1 MAVFEAWDGERQDS
15 RAPTVEWNE
24 TAAMAV
30 GRMRAADVAS
40 LVVMGGRGRLGRI
53 TLAEIERCRSQ
64 GNWLD
69 AVLVR
74 DLVCLPAPPALP
86 PPPPALDQHA

>member
-1 MAVFEAWDGERQDS
+1 MAGPIALADAGP

-24 TAAMAV
+24 TAAMAA

-40 LVVMGGRGRLGRI
+40 LVVLADSGRLGRI

-74 DLVCLPAPPALP
+74 DLVRPPTSAGLPSA
-86 PPPPALDQHA
+86 

>member
-1 MAVFEAWDGERQDS
+1 MATESG
-15 RAPTVEWNE
+15 APTVEWNE
-24 TAAMAV
+24 TAAMAI

-40 LVVMGGRGRLGRI
+40 LVVLGGRGRLGQI

-74 DLVCLPAPPALP
+74 DLVDLPDSPILVERRA
-86 PPPPALDQHA
+86 

>member
-1 MAVFEAWDGERQDS
+1 MTKEQGT
-15 RAPTVEWNE
+15 PTVEWNE
-24 TAAMAV
+24 TAAMAI

-53 TLAEIERCRSQ
+53 TLAELGRCRSQ

-74 DLVCLPAPPALP
+74 DLVRLPATPVPVEQRA
-86 PPPPALDQHA
+86 